1 MRDKNLNQIVSDVR
15 KAYKKGKLGEDQIR
29 RLDDI
34 GFDFI
39 GQKARGV
46 TLRESV
52 ADLLRTYP
60 HEYTYSEIANIF
72 DVDWNVCYRIIR
84 YQGLEELVKPVR
96 GRVNIAGLL
105 DDYENIRDVNALA
118 VRYGITVD
126 YVRAILRRAGKTL
139 PKFIDNKEAE
149 RICALR
155 LEGKSLTEIAN
166 IVGRNA
172 ATVAKVLNEADI
184 AAGSRKTSS
193 CRRYSKAKPISD
205 EEKKEIIRLR
215 NNGMTI
221 TAIAKSVGRSGTA
234 VGEVLRQNGFETD
247 LRIPKQ
253 VIAQAE
259 TLIREGDKS
268 YREIAALLGMSTSNV
283 SRVAKSIGA
292 ESNYKHNAKRVLC
305 IESGEIF
312 SSATEA
318 QLHLSTPNS
327 GGVSAACK
335 SGKKYKGC
343 HWKYVD
349 DEDDR

>member
-1 MRDKNLNQIVSDVR
+1 MTALIRPVREKIDIENLIADYEAGMSIDELAC
-15 KAYKKGKLGEDQIR
+15 KYDASYAYVR
-29 RLDDI
+29 RL
-34 GFDFI
+34 
-39 GQKARGV
+39 
-46 TLRESV
+46 
-52 ADLLRTYP
+52 
-60 HEYTYSEIANIF
+60 
-72 DVDWNVCYRIIR
+72 
-84 YQGLEELVKPVR
+84 
-96 GRVNIAGLL
+96 
-105 DDYENIRDVNALA
+105 
-118 VRYGITVD
+118 
-126 YVRAILRRAGKTL
+126 
-139 PKFIDNKEAE
+139 
-149 RICALR
+149 
-155 LEGKSLTEIAN
+155 
-166 IVGRNA
+166 
-172 ATVAKVLNEADI
+172 
-184 AAGSRKTSS
+184 TSS

-221 TAIAKSVGRSGTA
+221 TAIAESVGRSGTA

>member
-1 MRDKNLNQIVSDVR
+1 MTEVDKDSTICYLRDVYRAGRLNAEQIH
-15 KAYKKGKLGEDQIR
+15 
-29 RLDDI
+29 RLEEI
-34 GFDFI
+34 GFDFDGRLNRARERNKPLLDFLVENPHVYTRYELAERFGI
-39 GQKARGV
+39 DAKKCYEIARG
-46 TLRESV
+46 
-52 ADLLRTYP
+52 AG
-60 HEYTYSEIANIF
+60 IAALI
-72 DVDWNVCYRIIR
+72 
-84 YQGLEELVKPVR
+84 KPVR
-96 GRVNIAGLL
+96 EKIDIASLIA
-105 DDYENIRDVNALA
+105 DYEAGMSLDELVCKYDAA
-118 VRYGITVD
+118 YA
-126 YVRAILRRAGKTL
+126 YVR
-139 PKFIDNKEAE
+139 
-149 RICALR
+149 RITSKCR
-155 LEGKSLTEIAN
+155 GN
-166 IVGRNA
+166 
-172 ATVAKVLNEADI
+172 
-184 AAGSRKTSS
+184 SR
-193 CRRYSKAKPISD
+193 AKPISD

-221 TAIAKSVGRSGTA
+221 TAIAESVGRSGTA

-343 HWKYVD
+343 HWKYVV

>member
-1 MRDKNLNQIVSDVR
+1 MR
-15 KAYKKGKLGEDQIR
+15 Y
-29 RLDDI
+29 
-34 GFDFI
+34 
-39 GQKARGV
+39 
-46 TLRESV
+46 
-52 ADLLRTYP
+52 
-60 HEYTYSEIANIF
+60 
-72 DVDWNVCYRIIR
+72 
-84 YQGLEELVKPVR
+84 
-96 GRVNIAGLL
+96 
-105 DDYENIRDVNALA
+105 ALA
-118 VRYGITVD
+118 ERP
-126 YVRAILRRAGKTL
+126 RLRH
-139 PKFIDNKEAE
+139 
-149 RICALR
+149 
-155 LEGKSLTEIAN
+155 
-166 IVGRNA
+166 
-172 ATVAKVLNEADI
+172 
-184 AAGSRKTSS
+184 
-193 CRRYSKAKPISD
+193 

-234 VGEVLRQNGFETD
+234 VGKVLRQNGFETD

-305 IESGEIF
+305 VESGEVF
-312 SSATEA
+312 TSAAEA
-318 QLHLSTPNS
+318 QLHLSAPNS

>member
-1 MRDKNLNQIVSDVR
+1 MTEVDKNSTICYLRDVYRAGRLNTEQIH
-15 KAYKKGKLGEDQIR
+15 
-29 RLDDI
+29 RLEEI
-34 GFDFI
+34 GFDFD
-39 GQKARGV
+39 GQLNRARE
-46 TLRESV
+46 R
-52 ADLLRTYP
+52 
-60 HEYTYSEIANIF
+60 N
-72 DVDWNVCYRIIR
+72 
-84 YQGLEELVKPVR
+84 KP
-96 GRVNIAGLL
+96 LL
-105 DDYENIRDVNALA
+105 DFLVENPRVYTRYELA
-118 VRYGITVD
+118 ERFGIDAKKCYEIV
-126 YVRAILRRAGKTL
+126 RRAGMTALIRPVREK
-139 PKFIDNKEAE
+139 IDIENLIADYEAGMSIDE
-149 RICALR
+149 LACKYDAAYAYVRR
-155 LEGKSLTEIAN
+155 L
-166 IVGRNA
+166 
-172 ATVAKVLNEADI
+172 
-184 AAGSRKTSS
+184 TSS

-215 NNGMTI
+215 NNVMTI

-305 IESGEIF
+305 VESGEVF
-312 SSATEA
+312 TSAAEA
-318 QLHLSTPNS
+318 QLHLSAPNS

>member
-1 MRDKNLNQIVSDVR
+1 MTEVDKDSTICYLRDVYRAGRLNAEQIH
-15 KAYKKGKLGEDQIR
+15 
-29 RLDDI
+29 RLEKI
-34 GFDFI
+34 GFDFDGRLNRARERNKPLLDFLVENPHVYTRYELAERFGI
-39 GQKARGV
+39 DAKKCYEIARG
-46 TLRESV
+46 
-52 ADLLRTYP
+52 AG
-60 HEYTYSEIANIF
+60 IAAFI
-72 DVDWNVCYRIIR
+72 
-84 YQGLEELVKPVR
+84 KPVR
-96 GRVNIAGLL
+96 EKIDIASLIA
-105 DDYENIRDVNALA
+105 DYEAGMSLDELA
-118 VRYGITVD
+118 CKYD
-126 YVRAILRRAGKTL
+126 AAYAYVRRITSKCR
-139 PKFIDNKEAE
+139 DN
-149 RICALR
+149 
-155 LEGKSLTEIAN
+155 
-166 IVGRNA
+166 
-172 ATVAKVLNEADI
+172 
-184 AAGSRKTSS
+184 SR
-193 CRRYSKAKPISD
+193 AKPISD

-221 TAIAKSVGRSGTA
+221 TAIAESVGRSGTA

-305 IESGEIF
+305 VESGEIF

>member
-118 VRYGITVD
+118 
-126 YVRAILRRAGKTL
+126 
-139 PKFIDNKEAE
+139 FS
-149 RICALR
+149 
-155 LEGKSLTEIAN
+155 LECMESKSI
-166 IVGRNA
+166 
-172 ATVAKVLNEADI
+172 
-184 AAGSRKTSS
+184 
-193 CRRYSKAKPISD
+193 
-205 EEKKEIIRLR
+205 EE
-215 NNGMTI
+215 
-221 TAIAKSVGRSGTA
+221 
-234 VGEVLRQNGFETD
+234 VGEREEIVESTP
-247 LRIPKQ
+247 I
-253 VIAQAE
+253 V
-259 TLIREGDKS
+259 TLDGTS
-268 YREIAALLGMSTSNV
+268 YISGEFVGSTSLLGGNRVHGNISEDDYYTVMTADGNGGYKKKRYLASEVTVLFDSSKEDARV
-283 SRVAKSIGA
+283 ERVAIIKDKKVTYMSSSSLLF
-292 ESNYKHNAKRVLC
+292 ESP
-305 IESGEIF
+305 IEFPYGQECQYETRIHIPEGSWGEYQF
-312 SSATEA
+312 
-318 QLHLSTPNS
+318 N
-327 GGVSAACK
+327 VN
-335 SGKKYKGC
+335 
-343 HWKYVD
+343 
-349 DEDDR
+349 